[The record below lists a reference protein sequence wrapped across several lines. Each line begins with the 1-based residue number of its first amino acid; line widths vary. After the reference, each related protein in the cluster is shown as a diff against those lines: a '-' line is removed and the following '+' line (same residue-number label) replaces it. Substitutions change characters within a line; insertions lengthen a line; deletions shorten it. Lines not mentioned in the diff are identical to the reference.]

1 MFMRET
7 NSIRM
12 PSYKREDVCMRRAGP
27 SILLLGLSL
36 FVLTALTSLSA
47 CRLHTTTPPL
57 AAQAAAPAFTL
68 DSTAGSLSAQSALS
82 SGPLVL
88 VFYRGHW

>member
-1 MFMRET
+1 MRET
-7 NSIRM
+7 NSITM
-12 PSYKREDVCMRRAGP
+12 LCIKREDAFMRRAGP
-27 SILLLGLSL
+27 SLWLLGLSL
-36 FVLTALTSLSA
+36 FVLTALSA

-57 AAQAAAPAFTL
+57 AAQAVTPAFTL

>member
-1 MFMRET
+1 MRET
-7 NSIRM
+7 NSITM
-12 PSYKREDVCMRRAGP
+12 PSYKREDVRMRRAGP
-27 SILLLGLSL
+27 SIWLIGLSL
-36 FVLTALTSLSA
+36 FVLTALSA